1 MASRASNFS
10 KMDLAELLQL
20 RDELETAL
28 NGKIAMERRELEL
41 KMAELAALETKRS
54 STVKSPLNKP
64 KTRVRGSKSPGK
76 RKPHPSK
83 GKKAKPLY
91 KGPNGETWAGRGLA
105 PRWLTDLE
113 KNGKKRDQ
121 FLIKK

>member
-1 MASRASNFS
+1 MASRASTFS
-10 KMDLAELLQL
+10 EMELSELLQL
-20 RDELETAL
+20 RDEIETAL

-41 KMAELAALETKRS
+41 KMAELAALERKRS
-54 STVKSPLNKP
+54 NTVKSPLNGSKA
-64 KTRVRGSKSPGK
+64 RVRDSKSSGK

-113 KNGKKRDQ
+113 KTGKKRNQ